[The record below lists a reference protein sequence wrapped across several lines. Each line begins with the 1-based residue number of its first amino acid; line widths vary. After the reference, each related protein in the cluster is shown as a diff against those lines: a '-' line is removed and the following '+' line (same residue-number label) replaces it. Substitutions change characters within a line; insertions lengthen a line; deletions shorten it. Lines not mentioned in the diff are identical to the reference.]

1 MEVYFEVLKKLEN
14 VSIILKNCE
23 INTDNIKDFL
33 IKLNYISAD
42 IDALEYH
49 INDIKYSAAKKT
61 TTAGRT
67 ANNVFS

>member
-14 VSIILKNCE
+14 VSITLKNCE
-23 INTDNIKDFL
+23 ITNENIEKYL
-33 IKLNYISAD
+33 IKLNFISAD
-42 IDALEYH
+42 IDALQYH

-67 ANNVFS
+67 ANNTFS